1 MRSTSLI
8 VLAACGALA
17 SIPASAAD
25 ADLNALREEIAQ
37 MKQAYEQRI
46 KALESRLEKAET
58 TVVKAEAS
66 ATQAQASA
74 RQAGARPAPANAFNP
89 EISLILQGRYK
100 DMKEVPERT
109 ITGFWPAAGH
119 DHGGGAGEANQRGFS
134 LDHSELAFGANIDP
148 WWRGQ
153 LMLGV
158 RDDEVEVEEAWVQTL
173 GIGHGIG
180 LKGGRIRSGIG
191 YLNEQHAHAWDFA
204 DAPLMYAVMFGEHAS
219 YAQDG
224 VQLKWVAPT
233 ETFIELGAEFGRG
246 AEFPGTDRNKNGSN
260 NGAIFAHVG
269 GDLDASNNWRAGVSY
284 LRTRARDRE
293 ARFEDVGGL
302 EAQGV
307 FDGDSRTWLAD
318 FVWKWAPEGNAKY
331 QNFKLQGEW
340 FQRKEKGTLDC
351 LDEDAV
357 GNACDPLAVG
367 ASVLSDYKTR
377 QSGWYL
383 QGVYQF
389 TPNWRAGVR
398 YDRLDSGDRDFG
410 INAANLVVDSYHP
423 SRSSVMADYSWSEFS
438 RLRLQ
443 YAHDKSMQG
452 ITDNQVTLQYI
463 MSLGAH
469 GAHKF

>member
-1 MRSTSLI
+1 
-8 VLAACGALA
+8 VLAATGALA

-25 ADLNALREEIAQ
+25 ADLKTLREEIAQ

-58 TVVKAEAS
+58 TAVKAEVS

-74 RQAGARPAPANAFNP
+74 RQAAARPAQANAFNP

-100 DMKEVPERT
+100 DMKEVPE
-109 ITGFWPAAGH
+109 
-119 DHGGGAGEANQRGFS
+119 
-134 LDHSELAFGANIDP
+134 LVFGANIDP

-180 LKGGRIRSGIG
+180 LKGGRVRSGIG
-191 YLNEQHAHAWDFA
+191 YLNEQHSHAWDFS
-204 DAPLMYAVMFGEHAS
+204 DAPLMYTVMFGEHAS

-224 VQLKWVAPT
+224 LQLKWVAPT

-246 AEFPGTDRNKNGSN
+246 AEFPGTDRNKNGAGNS
-260 NGAIFAHVG
+260 AIFAHVG
-269 GDLDASNNWRAGVSY
+269 GDVGASNNWRAGVSY
-284 LRTRARDRE
+284 LRTTAKDRE
-293 ARFEDVGGL
+293 THFEDVGGL

-307 FDGDSRTWLAD
+307 FDGDSRTWIAD

-331 QNFKLQGEW
+331 RNLKVQGEW
-340 FQRKEKGTLDC
+340 FQRKEKGTLNC
-351 LDEDAV
+351 LDEDRV
-357 GNACDPLAVG
+357 GNACDPLLAG

-389 TPNWRAGVR
+389 TPNWRAGLR
-398 YDRLDSGDRDFG
+398 YDRLDSGNRDFG
-410 INAANLVVDSYHP
+410 VNAANLVVDNYNP
-423 SRSSVMADYSWSEFS
+423 SRSSLMADYSWSEFS

-452 ITDNQVTLQYI
+452 VTDNQVTLQYI